1 MARIVSNTG
10 TYAQKIEKFL
20 GLNECKTGDSLLKM
34 GEAAKLENFKI
45 SKEFCLQIRPGT
57 HTVVTLSEDGDPV
70 RGLWTGT
77 VGGTEYTL
85 AACGGHVWNVTG
97 MTGGIDLGTLTDD
110 ETQFFGMNGNVYILN
125 GHEYK
130 YWTGSGQ
137 IQEVEGYVPC
147 VITAAKPSGGGTTL
161 ENYNLLSASRRQRF
175 SADGTSK
182 DYHLTEYPITGVSR
196 VTINDAETTAYTVNN
211 ASGVITFTTAPAE
224 GLSNV
229 EVTYSVAEQR
239 RDLIYTKRFH
249 EFYNGTTDTRV
260 FLYGDGSNLALYN
273 GLDEN
278 GVSRADYFPALNEIQ
293 VGAANTPIT
302 GMIRHY
308 SRMLAF
314 KPNETYKVEYSAQT
328 LADNTVIAG
337 FYVKP
342 INRELGHEALG
353 QVYLCDNN
361 PLSLCSGAVYE
372 WKLYYSS
379 AVVDERSSKR
389 ISERVETS
397 LQNMDLKSCITYD
410 DRWNYEYWITY
421 DGTALI
427 YNYAADVWYK
437 YTGLPQITGFT
448 LVHNLLYF
456 ATADGKIMVQS
467 SAYRSDDGAN
477 ISAYWESGSMDF
489 DVPWKKKWSKELF
502 VGLRATGDSALTVTA
517 MSDVKGEYYAKELS
531 LSVNGFD
538 HIDFAHFSFLFRT
551 TQKSIRARIRVPRF
565 RVYKL
570 IFSSD
575 SDRHT
580 ATVTDVTIMTR
591 MPRKVR

>member
-1 MARIVSNTG
+1 MARVVSSTG
-10 TYAQKIEKFL
+10 TYARKIEKFL

-45 SKEFCLQIRPGT
+45 SKEYCLQIRPGT
-57 HTVVTLSEDGDPV
+57 KTVVTLGDTPV
-70 RGLWTGT
+70 RGLWTGR
-77 VGGTEYTL
+77 VSGTEYTL
-85 AACGGHVWNVTG
+85 AACGGHIWNLTG

-110 ETQFFGMNGNVYILN
+110 TTQFFGMNGNVYILN
-125 GHEYK
+125 GHEYL
-130 YWTGSGQ
+130 YWTGAGQ
-137 IQEVEGYVPC
+137 IQPVVGYVPC
-147 VITAAKPSGGGTTL
+147 VVTAAKPAGGGTTL
-161 ENYNLLSASRRQRF
+161 ENYNLLSPYRRQRF
-175 SADGTSK
+175 SADGESK
-182 DYHLTEYPITGVSR
+182 DYHLAESPIAGVSR
-196 VTINDAETTAYTVNN
+196 VTINGQATTDYTVNTTT
-211 ASGVITFTTAPAE
+211 GVLTFTTAPTE

-229 EVTYSVAEQR
+229 EVTYRVDSDKSQLVFS
-239 RDLIYTKRFH
+239 KRYH

-260 FLYGDGSNLALYN
+260 FLYGDGSNIALYN

-278 GVSRADYFPALNEIQ
+278 GVSRADYFPALNELQ

-302 GMIRHY
+302 GLIRHY

-314 KPNETYKVEYSAQT
+314 KPEETYKVEYSTQT

-337 FYVKP
+337 FLVKP

-372 WKLYYSS
+372 WKIYYSS
-379 AVVDERSSKR
+379 AVVDERSAKR
-389 ISERVETS
+389 ISQRVETS
-397 LQNMDLKSCITYD
+397 LQNMDLKRCVTYD
-410 DRWNYEYWITY
+410 DRWNYEYWIAC

-427 YNYAADVWYK
+427 YNYAVDVWYK
-437 YTGLPQITGFT
+437 YTGLPPITCFT
-448 LVHNLLYF
+448 MVNNLLYF
-456 ATADGKIMVQS
+456 GTETGAIVAQS
-467 SAYRSDDGAN
+467 SAWRGDDGRN

-489 DVPWKKKWSKELF
+489 DASWKKKWSSEIF

-517 MSDVKGEYYAKELS
+517 MSDVKGTYYAKRLS
-531 LSVNGFD
+531 LMVSGFD
-538 HIDFAHFSFLFRT
+538 HLNFAHFSFDFRT

-570 IFSSD
+570 VFFSD
-575 SDRHT
+575 SNQHT
-580 ATVTDVTIMTR
+580 ATVTDVVIMTR